1 MDKRAETM
9 EAAREFF
16 RGNDYAKLR
25 EAFEHG
31 GEGYSWAANK
41 VAELMA
47 DFHLSQSRD
56 AWTPVER
63 LPEMDGSYV
72 VTVEPMDKSLDLR
85 TETAMWESRHDGW
98 LINGS
103 TWGKVI
109 AWMPLPAPYEQ
120 EK

>member
-1 MDKRAETM
+1 MDKRAETI
-9 EAAREFF
+9 EEKAVDDFNRDLPNLIGVKIHDYGIAYKSGWDAA
-16 RGNDYAKLR
+16 L
-25 EAFEHG
+25 
-31 GEGYSWAANK
+31 
-41 VAELMA
+41 
-47 DFHLSQSRD
+47 SRD

>member
-1 MDKRAETM
+1 MDKREETI
-9 EAAREFF
+9 
-16 RGNDYAKLR
+16 G
-25 EAFEHG
+25 
-31 GEGYSWAANK
+31 AANK
-41 VAELMA
+41 FIGRDKNGLLDLCCKRGISIDWIAGKLA